1 MVSSAQLSWTDRE
14 PTVSSFLA
22 DAVEG
27 LSSTPKRLAAKY
39 FYDARGSEL
48 FEKITQLPE
57 YYLTRTE
64 IEILGKNASAII
76 EACGGEFALIEF
88 GSGSSTKVR
97 ILLDAME
104 RKSCY
109 IPVDIS
115 PELLRLASEELTR
128 IYPDLTVAAVCADY
142 TRPFEIPA
150 CVSSKRKVIF
160 FPGSTIGNFEPAEAH
175 SFIEKVAHDLAPG
188 DSMIIGFDLKKDE
201 DTLNAAYNDEEGVT
215 AAFNMNL
222 LVRMNRE
229 LDADFDLSRFEHVA
243 FYNVD
248 AGRIEMHLR
257 SLTGQQVTIGVQPFS
272 FQEGELLHTEN
283 SYKYSVRDVERII
296 EGTGFI
302 AAEQWTDDRNLFSVQ
317 RLVMR

>member
-1 MVSSAQLSWTDRE
+1 MTSSEQLSWTDRE

-22 DAVEG
+22 DAIAG
-27 LSSTPKRLAAKY
+27 LSATPKRLAAKY
-39 FYDARGSEL
+39 FYDAQGSEL
-48 FEKITQLPE
+48 FEKITLLPE

-64 IEILGKNASAII
+64 IGILEENANSII
-76 EACGGEFALIEF
+76 AACGGEFALIEF

-97 ILLDAME
+97 ILLDAMD

-160 FPGSTIGNFEPAEAH
+160 FPGSTIGNFEPEDAH
-175 SFIEKVAHDLAPG
+175 SFIRKAASDLASG

-201 DTLNAAYNDEEGVT
+201 ETLDAAYNDADGVT
-215 AAFNMNL
+215 AAFNLNL
-222 LVRMNRE
+222 LTRMNRE
-229 LDADFDLSRFEHVA
+229 LSTDFELSSFEHVA
-243 FYNVD
+243 FYNAA

-257 SLTGQQVTIGVQPFS
+257 ALTAQRVNLGGKVFA
-272 FQEGELLHTEN
+272 FAEGELLHTEN
-283 SYKYSVRDVERII
+283 SYKYSEHDVERII
-296 EGTGFI
+296 ERTGFV
-302 AAEQWTDDRNLFSVQ
+302 AAEQWTDDRKLFAVQ